1 MTQLSV
7 GCITHTSRVLSTAC
21 IRRSVGDHM
30 YATQVGVMIIHM
42 QLNTLHTC
50 HRWAQAATCLTF
62 LSVSPVLVLM
72 LMPALISVL
81 VLVLVLVVLVL
92 MLSLLVCWDGVCVY
106 IATVST
112 L

>member
-1 MTQLSV
+1 
-7 GCITHTSRVLSTAC
+7 
-21 IRRSVGDHM
+21 
-30 YATQVGVMIIHM
+30 M

-92 MLSLLVCWDGVCVY
+92 MLSLLVCWDGACVY

-112 L
+112 LGWSRAIGPHCLPVTHQISDSSLTIPSGKKQ